1 MNSWKLKSSVIG
13 LLHPPAIPMN
23 PGLGLETD
31 SLRLAGLA
39 GADGNNGSG
48 AEGKSRDGSETDML
62 TGAMDVSW
70 EPSPSPLVPP
80 PRSAPILEILEVK
93 LLSPPLVRAG
103 CTYDVP
109 AVAETS
115 SRPDR
120 GSATEAEGKRTLPF
134 DRNGPDPPLKARYAA
149 TSLASLLAGR
159 TGDGDVARN
168 SIKSAA
174 SVSVGAGR
182 GVVCCTC
189 EPLGG
194 VCGRSAGSTTIVVD
208 DDAADAG
215 AGGFPVDI
223 VRAED

>member
-23 PGLGLETD
+23 PGLGLEIN

-48 AEGKSRDGSETDML
+48 AGGKSRDGSETDML

-70 EPSPSPLVPP
+70 EPSLSPVAPP
-80 PRSAPILEILEVK
+80 PRSVPILEILEVK
-93 LLSPPLVRAG
+93 LLSPLLVRAG

-109 AVAETS
+109 AVAAEIS
-115 SRPDR
+115 SRPDG
-120 GSATEAEGKRTLPF
+120 GSAAEAEGKRTLPF

-149 TSLASLLAGR
+149 ISLASLFAGR
-159 TGDGDVARN
+159 TGEGDVARN

-182 GVVCCTC
+182 GVV
-189 EPLGG
+189 
-194 VCGRSAGSTTIVVD
+194 
-208 DDAADAG
+208 
-215 AGGFPVDI
+215 
-223 VRAED
+223 